1 MPVALQELLFI
12 HQGFPG
18 QYKHIIDK
26 LAQQPGIRITGLGIE
41 APKPIPKAVRYI
53 RYGIDRGT
61 TPEIHPLASEIETKI
76 IRASA
81 CARALEKLKQSG
93 YQPSIICAHPGWGE
107 CMFVKDVYP
116 HVPLLTYQEFFYRPI
131 GSDLDFDPEF
141 RKPSTTEV
149 LARSRMKNLHLLSC
163 LESSDWGVTPTRFQ
177 YSHFPAFAQS
187 RISVIHDGID
197 LTRID
202 AIQAPQTIQVAAT
215 GQPID
220 PSKPVVTFVNR
231 TIEPYRG
238 AHTFIRS
245 IPHLQQLCPDAQ
257 VVIVGSGQGASY
269 GKKCENGE
277 WKDRFLADIE
287 GAYDPSQVIFTERV
301 PHQVLTQL
309 MKVSWVHV
317 YLTYPF
323 VLSWSLLEAM
333 ACSCAIVGSDTEPV
347 REVIDHGGTGLLTDF
362 FNPEQ
367 LATSIHTL
375 INDRGLAKQLGKTA
389 RERIEQDYSLR
400 HCLAQHLSLINLV
413 AGGSLK
419 AS

>member
-1 MPVALQELLFI
+1 MALQDLLFI

-18 QYKHIIDK
+18 QYKHIIEK
-26 LAQQPGIRITGLGIE
+26 LTHQPGIRITGLGIE
-41 APKPIPKAVRYI
+41 APKAIPKSVRYI

-61 TPEIHPLASEIETKI
+61 SQEIHPLASEVETKI
-76 IRASA
+76 IRAAS
-81 CARALEKLKQSG
+81 CARALEKLKQNG
-93 YQPSIICAHPGWGE
+93 YQPSIICGHPGWGE

-116 HVPLLTYQEFFYRPI
+116 DVPLLTYQEFFYRPF

-141 RKPSTTEV
+141 RKAPTTDV
-149 LARSRMKNLHLLSC
+149 LARSRMKNLHLLSS
-163 LESSDWGVTPTRFQ
+163 LESSDWCVTPTRFQ
-177 YSHFPAFAQS
+177 HSHFPAFVKN

-197 LTRID
+197 LNRID
-202 AIQAPQTIQVAAT
+202 QIKAPKSISVAASAL
-215 GQPID
+215 QID
-220 PSKPVVTFVNR
+220 PNKPVITFVNR

-238 AHTFIRS
+238 AHTFIRA
-245 IPHLQQLCPDAQ
+245 IPHLQQLCPEAQ
-257 VVIVGSGQGASY
+257 VVIVGSGKGASY

-277 WKDRFLADIE
+277 WKDRFLAEIE
-287 GAYDPSQVIFTERV
+287 GAYNPSQLIFTDRV
-301 PHQVLTQL
+301 PHEVLTQL

-333 ACSCAIVGSDTEPV
+333 ACGCAIVGSDTEPV
-347 REVIDHGGTGLLTDF
+347 REVISHGSTGLLTDF

-367 LATSIHTL
+367 LATNIHTL
-375 INDRGLAKQLGKTA
+375 ITDRGLAKRLGAAA
-389 RERIEQDYSLR
+389 RQRIEEHYSLR

-419 AS
+419 EL